1 MNTPTKLLIFHPT
14 IAPYRVD
21 FFNDLNRA
29 FNTRVCLK
37 YWNLR
42 DQTFDYK
49 KIYSR
54 FTFQP
59 YYLKER
65 FRLWGRSFCTGY
77 WKHLNQFEPDLVIT
91 EEFGLGTFWV
101 WLHRFFKR
109 KKYKIITLCD
119 DSYDMVAAKH
129 DFSRWHRMARKYL
142 ASRMDEIVVV
152 EPKVQEWYQKH
163 YARGFFFPIIQ
174 EENYARHQYLKILPR
189 SMDLRHRLKWT
200 NKKVYLFV
208 GRLVALKNV
217 KTILQAFAHLDYRNN
232 VLVIVG
238 SGPEK
243 DSLTRLADSLGLN
256 VRFTG
261 RLEGDALNVWY
272 NVADVFVL
280 ASYQEAFGAV
290 TNEALLAGC
299 YVLVS
304 DKAGS
309 SCLVAE
315 GENGFTFDPMDV
327 DGLTEKMQMIGSF
340 STHRD
345 EHGLKRNQMRISYG
359 ECMNRLVAHL
369 QSLAYG

>member
-200 NKKVYLFV
+200 NKKVYLF
-208 GRLVALKNV
+208 
-217 KTILQAFAHLDYRNN
+217 
-232 VLVIVG
+232 
-238 SGPEK
+238 
-243 DSLTRLADSLGLN
+243 
-256 VRFTG
+256 
-261 RLEGDALNVWY
+261 
-272 NVADVFVL
+272 
-280 ASYQEAFGAV
+280 
-290 TNEALLAGC
+290 
-299 YVLVS
+299 
-304 DKAGS
+304 
-309 SCLVAE
+309 
-315 GENGFTFDPMDV
+315 
-327 DGLTEKMQMIGSF
+327 
-340 STHRD
+340 
-345 EHGLKRNQMRISYG
+345 
-359 ECMNRLVAHL
+359 
-369 QSLAYG
+369 